1 MHLKVTTYVS
11 VRTNFRLSA
20 TFGNKYAFV
29 TVKFTAVTLKFQ
41 VAANRAYVVT
51 RDGRIPNE

>member
-1 MHLKVTTYVS
+1 MHLKDIKYVC
-11 VRTNFRLSA
+11 VRMLMYFRISA

-41 VAANRAYVVT
+41 VMQ
-51 RDGRIPNE
+51 

>member
-1 MHLKVTTYVS
+1 MS
-11 VRTNFRLSA
+11 VRTNLSA
-20 TFGNKYAFV
+20 TFGNKYVFV

-41 VAANRAYVVT
+41 VAVNRAYVVT